1 MSSPEILSPVSSPR
15 IKNGTFQTLNVF
27 LTNSSVLSPR
37 NSDRVTCNEIQ
48 SLLKLQPKKYII
60 VENTGKHTSHCWETF
75 GFPAIVHENADSER
89 IDGFV
94 SCKKCLITYS
104 FVSNST
110 RLSNQYRCDVS
121 LERRKR
127 LEVNDGSSTQQ
138 YLNRYF
144 SNAIP

>member
-1 MSSPEILSPVSSPR
+1 MPSPKILSPVSSSR
-15 IKNGTFQTLNVF
+15 VENGTLHTLNVF

-94 SCKKCLITYS
+94 SWKKCLITYS

-110 RLSNQYRCDVS
+110 RLLNLQCCDVS

-127 LEVNDGSSTQQ
+127 LEVNDGSST
-138 YLNRYF
+138 
-144 SNAIP
+144 

>member
-15 IKNGTFQTLNVF
+15 VENGTFHTSNVF
-27 LTNSSVLSPR
+27 LTNSFVLSPR

-60 VENTGKHTSHCWETF
+60 VENTDKHTSHCWETF
-75 GFPAIVHENADSER
+75 GFPGIVHENANSER
-89 IDGFV
+89 IDDFV

-110 RLSNQYRCDVS
+110 RLLNQYRCNVS

-127 LEVNDGSSTQQ
+127 LEVNDGSSTKRH
-138 YLNRYF
+138 LNRYF